1 MTIPGVVGFRR
12 GGLWREF
19 FITFSTY
26 AYVRTFLIKTPN
38 NPPHHQT
45 HHRPAEW
52 GFFSS
57 ETQRFS
63 GPGRRGT
70 AGGGMLAR
78 FRLYQQFI

>member
-26 AYVRTFLIKTPN
+26 AYMRTFLRKTPN

-45 HHRPAEW
+45 HHRRRHGNSFLRGAAV
-52 GFFSS
+52 
-57 ETQRFS
+57 
-63 GPGRRGT
+63 PGT
-70 AGGGMLAR
+70 
-78 FRLYQQFI
+78 

>member
-38 NPPHHQT
+38 NPPHHPT
-45 HHRPAEW
+45 HHDCQH
-52 GFFSS
+52 GSLFSS
-57 ETQRFS
+57 EERFS
-63 GPGRRGT
+63 GPGCKST

-78 FRLYQQFI
+78 FRLYQRFF

>member
-1 MTIPGVVGFRR
+1 MTIRGVVGFRR

-26 AYVRTFLIKTPN
+26 AYMRTILIKTPN

-45 HHRPAEW
+45 HHRRRC
-52 GFFSS
+52 GFYHS
-57 ETQRFS
+57 EERFS
-63 GPGRRGT
+63 GPGCKRT

-78 FRLYQQFI
+78 FRLYQRFF

>member
-1 MTIPGVVGFRR
+1 MTIRGVVGFRR

-26 AYVRTFLIKTPN
+26 AYVRTFLRKTPN

-45 HHRPAEW
+45 HHKRR
-52 GFFSS
+52 GSFYSS
-57 ETQRFS
+57 EERFS
-63 GPGRRGT
+63 GPGCKRT

>member
-1 MTIPGVVGFRR
+1 MTIRGVVGFRR

-19 FITFSTY
+19 FKTFSTY
-26 AYVRTFLIKTPN
+26 ACMRTFLIKTPN

-45 HHRPAEW
+45 HHRRR
-52 GFFSS
+52 GSFYSS
-57 ETQRFS
+57 EARFS
-63 GPGRRGT
+63 GPGCKRT